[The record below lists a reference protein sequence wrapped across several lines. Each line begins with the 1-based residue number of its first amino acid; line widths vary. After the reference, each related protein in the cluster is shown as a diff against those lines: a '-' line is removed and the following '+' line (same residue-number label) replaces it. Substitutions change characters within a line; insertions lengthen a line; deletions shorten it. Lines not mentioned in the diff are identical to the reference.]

1 MSTDSNIFN
10 FEIWNDDVRLRF
22 SCDKTLD
29 RIRKAVENLRVQ
41 WGDEKL
47 TAEFITT
54 QPDTRFA
61 FAGHES
67 SLQQLKRE
75 AVFFENTQYPILI
88 KGSDGVSD
96 MSLRFSN
103 VTKDHQLSSDKN
115 LLFGAVTF
123 GNQVGKTDICLDYRK
138 EGKPKSLRFSTEVLS
153 YKMDYRSDMKWII
166 RDIEREYSMLS
177 FAFMRETY
185 LNFRTQAGAST
196 DLIWW
201 QIFQSCFTDI
211 TRACRQIIN
220 SPKRKLQERV
230 VYERADRLRWLD
242 NEQENEYREFENDPN
257 HRYRTRELCHT
268 NDTIENRFLK
278 FVMRETLQRFSIV
291 SQHIRNTASRSTR
304 LESQLTQMS
313 EELHRL
319 NSHPFF
325 RAIGTFKGFSQESLV
340 MKKSTHYRT
349 IYQKWIE
356 LMCGYELEEGVNK
369 LETKDIAT
377 LYEIWCFLKVK
388 NIVAD
393 ILKDKATAQYK
404 GNKLTPQFVRDLS
417 WGTHSEVT
425 FLKTDDN
432 VELASVMYN
441 APVKEDNGKVES
453 AISGTTTFTTQ
464 QRPDI
469 VLRLTKRQKGI
480 QYTFLFDA
488 KYRINDSRIDD
499 LDVPPTD
506 AIDQMHRYRDAI
518 YYIDPNNQK
527 PKREVIGGYVLF
539 PGSYTKEEFEQSHYY
554 KSIREIGIGAFP
566 LRPSEDILINPSDSE
581 QMLRAQI
588 EEWLNRRRMQNYL
601 YKKVAPQ
608 HGLDYQDPDDVVLVN
623 FANKEKMAKMK
634 ELGLCYLRT
643 GEDAGAIV
651 LPPKALNARYVMLH
665 NGINGTL
672 FKLKSIGP
680 RFMSKETLKKK
691 GFESLGH
698 DYYLVYTFD
707 TTQSKDY
714 NNLSTLARGKQTTA
728 PWFATWEE
736 LMNNVNQNELPEQLS
751 HMGAV

>member
-1 MSTDSNIFN
+1 MSTDGNIFD
-10 FEIWNDDVRLRF
+10 FEVWNDDVRLRF
-22 SCDKTLD
+22 SCDKSID

-41 WGDEKL
+41 RGDEKL
-47 TAEFITT
+47 TAEFVTT
-54 QPDTRFA
+54 QTDTHFG
-61 FAGHES
+61 FNGHEYHLS
-67 SLQQLKRE
+67 KLTRE
-75 AVFFENTQYPILI
+75 AVFFENTQYPVLI
-88 KGSDGVSD
+88 TGSDNVSN

-103 VTKDHQLSSDKN
+103 VTKDNQLSSDKN
-115 LLFGAVTF
+115 LLFGAVSF
-123 GNQVGKTDICLDYRK
+123 GNQVGKTDICLDYHK

-153 YKMDYRSDMKWII
+153 YKMDYRTDMKWII
-166 RDIEREYSMLS
+166 RDIEEEYSMLS

-185 LNFRTQAGAST
+185 LNFRTQKGDST

-201 QIFQSCFTDI
+201 QIFQTCFADI
-211 TRACRQIIN
+211 THACRQIIN
-220 SPKRKLQERV
+220 SPKRKLQDRI
-230 VYERADRLRWLD
+230 VYERIDRLRWID
-242 NEQENEYREFENDPN
+242 NELENEYHKFNHDPH

-268 NDTIENRFLK
+268 NDTVENRFLK
-278 FVMRETLQRFSIV
+278 FVMRETLQRFTV
-291 SQHIRNTASRSTR
+291 VCQHIRNSVAKSKR
-304 LESQLTQMS
+304 LEEQLNTMN
-313 EELHRL
+313 EELQRL
-319 NSHPFF
+319 VNHPFF
-325 RAIGTFKGFSQESLV
+325 RTIGIFKGFSQESLV
-340 MKKSTHYRT
+340 MKKSIHYRT

-388 NIVAD
+388 NIIAD
-393 ILKDKATAQYK
+393 ILKDKATAHYK
-404 GNKLTPQFVRDLS
+404 GNKLTPQFVCDLG

-425 FLKTDDN
+425 FMRTDDN
-432 VELASVMYN
+432 VELATVIYN
-441 APVKEDNGKVES
+441 APVRQENGKAES
-453 AISGTTTFTTQ
+453 AISGTMTFTTQ

-539 PGSYTKEEFEQSHYY
+539 PGNYTKEEFEHSHYY
-554 KSIREIGIGAFP
+554 RSIKEIGIGAFP
-566 LRPSEDILINPSDSE
+566 LRPSDSITVNPNDSE
-581 QMLRAQI
+581 QMLRLQI
-588 EEWLNRRRMQNYL
+588 EEWLNRKRMQNYL
-601 YKKVAPQ
+601 YKKVSPQ

-623 FANKEKMAKMK
+623 FASKDKLAKMK

-643 GEDAGAIV
+643 GEDAGSIV
-651 LPPKALNARYVMLH
+651 LHPRALNAKYVMLH
-665 NGINGTL
+665 NGRNGTL
-672 FKLKSIGP
+672 FKLKGVGP
-680 RFMSKETLKKK
+680 RFMSRETLEKK
-691 GFESLGH
+691 GFNTLGH

-707 TTQSKDY
+707 TTQSRDY
-714 NNLSTLARGKQTTA
+714 INVTSLNRGKQTSV

-736 LMNNVNQNELPEQLS
+736 LMNND
-751 HMGAV
+751 MTR